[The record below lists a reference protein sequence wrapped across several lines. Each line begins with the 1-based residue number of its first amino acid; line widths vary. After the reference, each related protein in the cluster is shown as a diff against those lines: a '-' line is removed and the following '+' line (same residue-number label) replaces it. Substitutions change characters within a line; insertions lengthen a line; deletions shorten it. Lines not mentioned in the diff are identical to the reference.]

1 MSSYSEYLG
10 RMKQRMPQII
20 DTRPQKRSASHQ
32 TEIVRRVAAAG
43 NLETVR
49 PSTVCAPSRMRTF
62 DGNLF
67 STNGG
72 HRVRDA
78 QHITEFVAG
87 NAVAQSRKPGVSNQS
102 LGPQM
107 TGRACMTTA
116 NLPEINDKLAADAN
130 LSAIKAQ
137 KNAFE
142 RGYTTA
148 NCCNMCKKVLFASTC
163 PCGGLNPA
171 NFKNTYVA
179 PRVVE

>member
-49 PSTVCAPSRMRTF
+49 PSTVCVPSQMRTPG
-62 DGNLF
+62 GNVF
-67 STNGG
+67 STGGG

-78 QHITEFVAG
+78 QHITEFVAAT
-87 NAVAQSRKPGVSNQS
+87 AVAQSLKPGVSNQS

-116 NLPEINDKLAADAN
+116 NLPEINDKLAASAT

-137 KNAFE
+137 QNAFE
-142 RGYTTA
+142 RGYNRA

-163 PCGGLNPA
+163 PCVGLNPA

-179 PRVVE
+179 PRVID

>member
-1 MSSYSEYLG
+1 
-10 RMKQRMPQII
+10 MKQRMPQII

-43 NLETVR
+43 NLETVLA
-49 PSTVCAPSRMRTF
+49 PTVCVPSRLRTM
-62 DGNLF
+62 DGNVF
-67 STNGG
+67 STGGG

-87 NAVAQSRKPGVSNQS
+87 NAVANSLKPGVSNQS

-130 LSAIKAQ
+130 LSAVKAQ
-137 KNAFE
+137 KNANE
-142 RGYTTA
+142 RGYNTA
-148 NCCNMCKKVLFASTC
+148 NCCNMCKKVLFAGTC
-163 PCGGLNPA
+163 GCGGLDPA

-179 PRVVE
+179 PRVIV